1 MSDLPERLYGPTQ
14 VRELD
19 RRTIEER
26 GIPGYT
32 LMTRAAE
39 FTYRAICERW
49 GASRLTV
56 FCGAGNNAGDG
67 YVIARLAL
75 ESGAGA
81 DVLYLVDSDEL
92 VGDAARAAADFAA
105 SGGSCRAFQKGMP
118 IHATVVVDALLGTGL
133 DRAVSGRFAE
143 AVDAINATG
152 LPVCSV
158 DVPSGLSADTGQV
171 LGVAVKADV
180 TASFVGM
187 KAGLLTGSGPAC
199 CGTVL
204 YDSLG
209 APDEVF
215 EGVPVK
221 AWRMNRA
228 ELSEAFP
235 RRPGDAHKGLYGHVL
250 VVGGGPGMPGAARLA
265 GEAALRAGA
274 GLVSVATRPEHVAA
288 IAAGCPELM
297 CKGVESA
304 ADLNPLL
311 DRATVVALGP
321 GLGQS
326 DWSRAL
332 QEAVMASAL
341 PLVVDADGLNLLAK
355 APVARGNWILTPHP
369 GEAARLLQQ
378 QTARIQS
385 DRFSAVAGLAE
396 RFEAVAVLKGAG
408 SLVAAPGRDIVL
420 CDAGNP
426 GMAVAGMGDV
436 LTGLIAGIFAQISDL
451 YAAARLAVLVHGLA
465 GDDASAA
472 GERGM
477 LASDLFAPIRSRINP
492 RC

>member
-1 MSDLPERLYGPTQ
+1 
-14 VRELD
+14 
-19 RRTIEER
+19 
-26 GIPGYT
+26 
-32 LMTRAAE
+32 
-39 FTYRAICERW
+39 
-49 GASRLTV
+49 
-56 FCGAGNNAGDG
+56 
-67 YVIARLAL
+67 
-75 ESGAGA
+75 
-81 DVLYLVDSDEL
+81 
-92 VGDAARAAADFAA
+92 
-105 SGGSCRAFQKGMP
+105 
-118 IHATVVVDALLGTGL
+118 
-133 DRAVSGRFAE
+133 
-143 AVDAINATG
+143 
-152 LPVCSV
+152 
-158 DVPSGLSADTGQV
+158 
-171 LGVAVKADV
+171 
-180 TASFVGM
+180 
-187 KAGLLTGSGPAC
+187 
-199 CGTVL
+199 
-204 YDSLG
+204 
-209 APDEVF
+209 
-215 EGVPVK
+215 
-221 AWRMNRA
+221 
-228 ELSEAFP
+228 
-235 RRPGDAHKGLYGHVL
+235 
-250 VVGGGPGMPGAARLA
+250 
-265 GEAALRAGA
+265 
-274 GLVSVATRPEHVAA
+274 
-288 IAAGCPELM
+288 M